1 MYLKQRRRLAGVD
14 WLDWGSQGVRVDDV
28 LEFEEVVGVG
38 EEGVV
43 AVAAGHVL
51 VDAVHVEGEGV
62 DEKAV
67 AQTAGRL
74 LDAAGVRALVAD

>member
-1 MYLKQRRRLAGVD
+1 MVGK
-14 WLDWGSQGVRVDDV
+14 DWGSQGVRVDDV

-43 AVAAGHVL
+43 AVAAGDVL

-67 AQTAGRL
+67 AQTADRL
-74 LDAAGVRALVAD
+74 LDSAAAGVRALVAD

>member
-1 MYLKQRRRLAGVD
+1 MVGKD
-14 WLDWGSQGVRVDDV
+14 WASQGVRVDDV

-74 LDAAGVRALVAD
+74 LNAAAAGVRVLVAY